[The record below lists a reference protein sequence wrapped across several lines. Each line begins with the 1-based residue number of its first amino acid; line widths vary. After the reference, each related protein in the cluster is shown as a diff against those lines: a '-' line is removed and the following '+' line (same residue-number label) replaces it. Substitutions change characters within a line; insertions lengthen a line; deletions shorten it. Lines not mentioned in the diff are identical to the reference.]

1 MLAEK
6 KKMAKRNFILWA
18 ALIMI
23 CVAFPFGAKAQRK
36 SAKVKLGKICGNP
49 QEKCRTGDVIFQAHE
64 IPFELFASK
73 NTVIVESEP
82 FYAIV
87 LKTVRLTPKVNCEN
101 AISEKERLE
110 MQKLFPDHKVFAL
123 KCSDAGD
130 LYYTNFANY
139 VNFIAVY
146 AGKTLTEAKN
156 FLKTVQAT
164 GKFKGANIRKTQAS
178 INGT

>member
-1 MLAEK
+1 MVI
-6 KKMAKRNFILWA
+6 RNFVFWTI
-18 ALIMI
+18 LIMI
-23 CVAFPFGAKAQRK
+23 CLAIPFSANGQRK
-36 SAKVKLGKICGNP
+36 NNKVKLGKICGNP
-49 QEKCRTGDVIFQAHE
+49 QEKCRTGDVVFQAHE
-64 IPFELFASK
+64 IPFELYASK

-82 FYAIV
+82 FYAII

-110 MQKLFPDHKVFAL
+110 IQKLFPDHKVFAL
-123 KCSDAGD
+123 KCSEAGD
-130 LYYTNFANY
+130 LYYTNFTNY

-146 AGKTLTEAKN
+146 AGKTLTEARN

-164 GKFKGANIRKTQAS
+164 GKFKGANIRKTQAG